1 MESKIKKIKNIFE
14 CFALVL
20 AGSILFALPNPNI
33 VFKNGLGIF
42 AWIMYVPF
50 LFIIKKTS
58 LKTCWL
64 FGGLYG
70 SLCVGF
76 YAYWLYTYNPI
87 CLYIALAVAFFGVA
101 LLSLALKGIE
111 KLFIK
116 DAWFIQFLLLCSFDY
131 LRTKGFMGINYGLA
145 AYTQS
150 NSSLIIQSAEL
161 GGVFFINC
169 FIIFASAI
177 VFAFLSKLQDKK
189 RIGKKMIADNEL
201 YDGATYVNY
210 VSKNE
215 IELSRT
221 SLKMPCVCAGIW
233 FAVLIFVLIWGKTSK
248 NKWQEQYSSY
258 ETVTVAAIQHND
270 DPHQNGMENFTDS
283 IQRLIS
289 LTEEALEINPN
300 IKLVLWPET
309 AVVPSIVYNYNRTD
323 NSDRKKLVN
332 YLLNYLNN
340 SECDFILGNQHIEV
354 NSDGSNRKIYN
365 TAMLFEPG
373 KNVIPPK
380 PYINYKNHLVP
391 FSEYFPYQKYFPHIY
406 KSLLE
411 YEQFFL
417 DQGKELTVFNSNGLN
432 IYTPICFENTF
443 PDLCRQAYKKGAR
456 SLFCLVSDS
465 WSKSLI
471 CQNQHLAMAKFRAVE
486 NRIPVVISS
495 VSGQTAFLDQNGQVM
510 VMALPF
516 TQTYAIA
523 QVPLVQPSQKA
534 TVYNQIGDIFG
545 LAPLFLFIILL
556 IIRSIIVIIRYIQKR
571 K

>member
-1 MESKIKKIKNIFE
+1 MEFRIKKIKNIFE
-14 CFALVL
+14 CLALVL
-20 AGSILFALPNPNI
+20 AGGILFVLPNPNI

-58 LKTCWL
+58 LRICWL

-70 SLCVGF
+70 SLSVGL
-76 YAYWLYTYNPI
+76 YAYWLYTYNPV
-87 CLYIALAVAFFGVA
+87 CFYIALAVSFFGIA

-111 KLFIK
+111 KLFNK
-116 DAWFIQFLLLCSFDY
+116 NAWFIQFLLLCSFDY
-131 LRTKGFMGINYGLA
+131 LRTKGFMGIHYGLA

-150 NSSLIIQSAEL
+150 NTNLILQSAEF

-169 FIIFASAI
+169 LIIFSSSL
-177 VFAFLSKLQDKK
+177 VFSFLSKLEDKK
-189 RIGKKMIADNEL
+189 RINKKMISDNEL
-201 YDGATYVNY
+201 YDGATYINY
-210 VSKNE
+210 VSQNE
-215 IELSRT
+215 IELSKT
-221 SLKMPCVCAGIW
+221 SLKMPCICTCVW
-233 FAVLIFVLIWGKTSK
+233 LAVLIFVLIWGKLSK
-248 NKWQEQYSSY
+248 ENWQKRYSSY
-258 ETVTVAAIQHND
+258 DSVTVAAIQHND

-289 LTEEALEINPN
+289 LTEEALEINPE
-300 IKLVLWPET
+300 IKIVLWPET

-340 SECDFILGNQHIEV
+340 SECDFILGNQHIQV
-354 NSDGSNRKIYN
+354 NPDGSNRKIYN
-365 TAMLFEPG
+365 TAMLFVPG

-417 DQGKELTVFNSNGLN
+417 DEGSELTVFNSNGLN
-432 IYTPICFENTF
+432 IYSPICFENTF

-465 WSKSLI
+465 WSNSLI

-486 NRIPVVISS
+486 NRIPVAISS
-495 VSGQTAFLDQNGQVM
+495 VSGQTAFLNQNGQVT

-516 TQTYAIA
+516 TQTYATG
-523 QVPLVQPSQKA
+523 QVPVVPSWQKP
-534 TVYNQIGDIFG
+534 TLYNQIGDIFG
-545 LAPLFLFIILL
+545 TGPLFLLIILL
-556 IIRSIIVIIRYIQKR
+556 IIRSIIVIIGYIQKR

>member
-58 LKTCWL
+58 LITCWL

-116 DAWFIQFLLLCSFDY
+116 DVWFIQFLLLCSFDY

-189 RIGKKMIADNEL
+189 RINKKMISDNEL

-221 SLKMPCVCAGIW
+221 SLKMPFICAGIW

-248 NKWQEQYSSY
+248 NKWQEQFSSY

-283 IQRLIS
+283 IQRLRS

-309 AVVPSIVYNYNRTD
+309 AVVP
-323 NSDRKKLVN
+323 
-332 YLLNYLNN
+332 
-340 SECDFILGNQHIEV
+340 
-354 NSDGSNRKIYN
+354 
-365 TAMLFEPG
+365 
-373 KNVIPPK
+373 
-380 PYINYKNHLVP
+380 
-391 FSEYFPYQKYFPHIY
+391 
-406 KSLLE
+406 
-411 YEQFFL
+411 
-417 DQGKELTVFNSNGLN
+417 
-432 IYTPICFENTF
+432 
-443 PDLCRQAYKKGAR
+443 
-456 SLFCLVSDS
+456 
-465 WSKSLI
+465 
-471 CQNQHLAMAKFRAVE
+471 
-486 NRIPVVISS
+486 
-495 VSGQTAFLDQNGQVM
+495 
-510 VMALPF
+510 
-516 TQTYAIA
+516 
-523 QVPLVQPSQKA
+523 
-534 TVYNQIGDIFG
+534 
-545 LAPLFLFIILL
+545 
-556 IIRSIIVIIRYIQKR
+556 
-571 K
+571 

>member
-1 MESKIKKIKNIFE
+1 MESRIKKIKNIFE
-14 CFALVL
+14 CLALVL
-20 AGSILFALPNPNI
+20 AGGILFVLPNPNI
-33 VFKNGLGIF
+33 VFKNGLGFF

-58 LKTCWL
+58 LRICWL

-70 SLCVGF
+70 SLSVGL
-76 YAYWLYTYNPI
+76 YAYWLYTYNPV
-87 CLYIALAVAFFGVA
+87 CFYIALAVSFFGIA

-111 KLFIK
+111 KLFNK
-116 DAWFIQFLLLCSFDY
+116 NAWFIQFLLLCSFDY
-131 LRTKGFMGINYGLA
+131 LRTKGFMGIHYGLA

-150 NSSLIIQSAEL
+150 NTNLILQSAEF

-169 FIIFASAI
+169 LIIFSSSL
-177 VFAFLSKLQDKK
+177 VFSFLSKLEDKK
-189 RIGKKMIADNEL
+189 RINKKMISDNEL
-201 YDGATYVNY
+201 YDGATYINY
-210 VSKNE
+210 VSQNE
-215 IELSRT
+215 IELSKT
-221 SLKMPCVCAGIW
+221 SLKMPCICTCVW
-233 FAVLIFVLIWGKTSK
+233 LAVLIFVLIWGKLSK
-248 NKWQEQYSSY
+248 GNWQERYSSY
-258 ETVTVAAIQHND
+258 DSVTVAAIQHND
-270 DPHQNGMENFTDS
+270 NPHQNGMENFTDS

-289 LTEEALEINPN
+289 LTEEALEINPE
-300 IKLVLWPET
+300 IKIVLWPET

-340 SECDFILGNQHIEV
+340 SECDFILGNQHIQV
-354 NSDGSNRKIYN
+354 NPDGSNRKIYN
-365 TAMLFEPG
+365 TAMLFVPG

-417 DQGKELTVFNSNGLN
+417 DEGSELTVFNSNGLN
-432 IYTPICFENTF
+432 IYSPICFENTF

-465 WSKSLI
+465 WSNSLI

-495 VSGQTAFLDQNGQVM
+495 VSGQTAFLNQNGQVT

-516 TQTYAIA
+516 TQTYATG
-523 QVPLVQPSQKA
+523 QVPVVPSWQKP
-534 TVYNQIGDIFG
+534 TLYNQIGDIFG
-545 LAPLFLFIILL
+545 TGPLFLFIILL
-556 IIRSIIVIIRYIQKR
+556 IIRSIIVIISYIQKR

>member
-1 MESKIKKIKNIFE
+1 MESRIKKIKNIFE
-14 CFALVL
+14 CLALVL
-20 AGSILFALPNPNI
+20 AGGILFVLPNPNI
-33 VFKNGLGIF
+33 VFKNGLGFF

-70 SLCVGF
+70 SLSVGL
-76 YAYWLYTYNPI
+76 YAYWLYTYNPV
-87 CLYIALAVAFFGVA
+87 CFYIALAVSFFGIA

-111 KLFIK
+111 KLFNK
-116 DAWFIQFLLLCSFDY
+116 NAWFIQFLLLCSFDY
-131 LRTKGFMGINYGLA
+131 LRTKGFMGIHYGLA

-150 NSSLIIQSAEL
+150 NTNLILQSAEF

-169 FIIFASAI
+169 LIIFSSSL
-177 VFAFLSKLQDKK
+177 VFSFLSKLEDKK
-189 RIGKKMIADNEL
+189 RINKKMISDNEL
-201 YDGATYVNY
+201 YDGATYINY
-210 VSKNE
+210 VSQNE
-215 IELSRT
+215 IELSKT
-221 SLKMPCVCAGIW
+221 SLKMPCICTCVW
-233 FAVLIFVLIWGKTSK
+233 LAVLIFVLIWGKLSK
-248 NKWQEQYSSY
+248 ENWQERYSSY
-258 ETVTVAAIQHND
+258 DSVTVAAIQHND

-289 LTEEALEINPN
+289 LTEEALEINPE
-300 IKLVLWPET
+300 IRIVLWPET

-323 NSDRKKLVN
+323 NSDKKKLVN

-340 SECDFILGNQHIEV
+340 SECDFILGNQHIQV
-354 NSDGSNRKIYN
+354 NPDGSNRKIYN
-365 TAMLFEPG
+365 TAMLFVPG

-406 KSLLE
+406 KSLLD

-417 DQGKELTVFNSNGLN
+417 DEGSELTVFNSNGLN
-432 IYTPICFENTF
+432 IYSPICFENTF
-443 PDLCRQAYKKGAR
+443 PDLCRKAYKKGAR

-465 WSKSLI
+465 WSNSLV

-486 NRIPVVISS
+486 NRIPVAISS
-495 VSGQTAFLDQNGQVM
+495 VSGQTAFINQNGQVT

-516 TQTYAIA
+516 TQTYATG
-523 QVPLVQPSQKA
+523 QVPVVPSSQKA
-534 TVYNQIGDIFG
+534 TIYNQIGDIFG
-545 LAPLFLFIILL
+545 TGPLFLFIILL
-556 IIRSIIVIIRYIQKR
+556 IIRSIIVIIGYIQKR

>member
-1 MESKIKKIKNIFE
+1 
-14 CFALVL
+14 
-20 AGSILFALPNPNI
+20 
-33 VFKNGLGIF
+33 
-42 AWIMYVPF
+42 
-50 LFIIKKTS
+50 
-58 LKTCWL
+58 
-64 FGGLYG
+64 
-70 SLCVGF
+70 
-76 YAYWLYTYNPI
+76 
-87 CLYIALAVAFFGVA
+87 
-101 LLSLALKGIE
+101 
-111 KLFIK
+111 
-116 DAWFIQFLLLCSFDY
+116 
-131 LRTKGFMGINYGLA
+131 
-145 AYTQS
+145 
-150 NSSLIIQSAEL
+150 
-161 GGVFFINC
+161 
-169 FIIFASAI
+169 
-177 VFAFLSKLQDKK
+177 
-189 RIGKKMIADNEL
+189 
-201 YDGATYVNY
+201 
-210 VSKNE
+210 
-215 IELSRT
+215 
-221 SLKMPCVCAGIW
+221 
-233 FAVLIFVLIWGKTSK
+233 
-248 NKWQEQYSSY
+248 
-258 ETVTVAAIQHND
+258 
-270 DPHQNGMENFTDS
+270 
-283 IQRLIS
+283 
-289 LTEEALEINPN
+289 
-300 IKLVLWPET
+300 
-309 AVVPSIVYNYNRTD
+309 
-323 NSDRKKLVN
+323 
-332 YLLNYLNN
+332 
-340 SECDFILGNQHIEV
+340 
-354 NSDGSNRKIYN
+354 
-365 TAMLFEPG
+365 MLFEPG

-471 CQNQHLAMAKFRAVE
+471 CPNQHLAMAKFRAVE

>member
-1 MESKIKKIKNIFE
+1 M
-14 CFALVL
+14 
-20 AGSILFALPNPNI
+20 LPNPNI

-58 LKTCWL
+58 LRICWL

-70 SLCVGF
+70 SLSVGL
-76 YAYWLYTYNPI
+76 YAYWLYTYNPV
-87 CLYIALAVAFFGVA
+87 CFYIALAVSFFGIA

-111 KLFIK
+111 KLFNK
-116 DAWFIQFLLLCSFDY
+116 NAWFIQFLLLCSFDY
-131 LRTKGFMGINYGLA
+131 LRTKGFMGIHYGLA

-150 NSSLIIQSAEL
+150 NTNLILQSAEF

-169 FIIFASAI
+169 LIIFCSSL
-177 VFAFLSKLQDKK
+177 VFSFLSKLEDKK
-189 RIGKKMIADNEL
+189 RINKKMISDNEL
-201 YDGATYVNY
+201 YDGATYINY
-210 VSKNE
+210 VSQNE
-215 IELSRT
+215 IELSKT
-221 SLKMPCVCAGIW
+221 SLKMPCICTCVW
-233 FAVLIFVLIWGKTSK
+233 LAVLIFVLIWGKLSK
-248 NKWQEQYSSY
+248 ENWQKRYSSY
-258 ETVTVAAIQHND
+258 DSVIVAAIQHND

-289 LTEEALEINPN
+289 LTEEALEINPG
-300 IKLVLWPET
+300 IKIVLWPET

-340 SECDFILGNQHIEV
+340 SECDFILGNQHIQV
-354 NSDGSNRKIYN
+354 NPDGSNRKIYN
-365 TAMLFEPG
+365 TAMLFVPG

-406 KSLLE
+406 KSLLD

-417 DQGKELTVFNSNGLN
+417 DEGSELTVFNSNGLN
-432 IYTPICFENTF
+432 IYSPICFENTF

-465 WSKSLI
+465 WSNSLI

-486 NRIPVVISS
+486 NRIPVAISS
-495 VSGQTAFLDQNGQVM
+495 VSGQTAFLNQNGQVT

-516 TQTYAIA
+516 TQTYATG
-523 QVPLVQPSQKA
+523 QVPVVPSWQKP
-534 TVYNQIGDIFG
+534 TLYNQIGDIFG
-545 LAPLFLFIILL
+545 TGPLFLLIILL
-556 IIRSIIVIIRYIQKR
+556 IIRSIIVIIGYIQKR

>member
-1 MESKIKKIKNIFE
+1 M
-14 CFALVL
+14 
-20 AGSILFALPNPNI
+20 LPNPNI
-33 VFKNGLGIF
+33 VFKNGLGFF

-70 SLCVGF
+70 SLSVGL
-76 YAYWLYTYNPI
+76 YAYWLYTYNPV
-87 CLYIALAVAFFGVA
+87 CFYIALAVSFFGIA

-111 KLFIK
+111 KLFNK
-116 DAWFIQFLLLCSFDY
+116 NAWFIQFLLLCSFDY
-131 LRTKGFMGINYGLA
+131 LRTKGFMGIHYGLA

-150 NSSLIIQSAEL
+150 NTNLILQSAEF

-169 FIIFASAI
+169 LIIFSSSL
-177 VFAFLSKLQDKK
+177 VFSFLSKLEDKK
-189 RIGKKMIADNEL
+189 RINKKMISDNEL
-201 YDGATYVNY
+201 YDGATYINY
-210 VSKNE
+210 VSQNE
-215 IELSRT
+215 IELSKT
-221 SLKMPCVCAGIW
+221 SLKMPCICTCVW
-233 FAVLIFVLIWGKTSK
+233 LAVLIFVLIWGKLSK
-248 NKWQEQYSSY
+248 ENWQERYSSY
-258 ETVTVAAIQHND
+258 DSVTVAAIQHND

-289 LTEEALEINPN
+289 LTEEALEINPE
-300 IKLVLWPET
+300 IRIVLWPET

-323 NSDRKKLVN
+323 NSDKKKLVN

-340 SECDFILGNQHIEV
+340 SECDFILGNQHIQV
-354 NSDGSNRKIYN
+354 NPDGSNRKIYN
-365 TAMLFEPG
+365 TAMLFVPG

-406 KSLLE
+406 KSLLD

-417 DQGKELTVFNSNGLN
+417 DEGSELTVFNSNGLN
-432 IYTPICFENTF
+432 IYSPICFENTF
-443 PDLCRQAYKKGAR
+443 PDLCRKAYKKGAR

-465 WSKSLI
+465 WSNSLV

-486 NRIPVVISS
+486 NRIPVAISS
-495 VSGQTAFLDQNGQVM
+495 VSGQTAFINQNGQVT

-516 TQTYAIA
+516 TQTYATG
-523 QVPLVQPSQKA
+523 QVPVVPSSQKA
-534 TVYNQIGDIFG
+534 TIYNQIGDIFG
-545 LAPLFLFIILL
+545 TGPLFLFIILL
-556 IIRSIIVIIRYIQKR
+556 IIRSIIVIIGYIQKR